1 MVDRNHRS
9 LEGIRPSEGRK
20 KGLCNRTTIMLM
32 DAILTAASLSAGRG
46 VGYEGP
52 SRAVTERSTS
62 GPFRLQVQVLGLLDL
77 QDVFFELEV

>member
-32 DAILTAASLSAGRG
+32 DAILTAASLVGRAGG
-46 VGYEGP
+46 WI
-52 SRAVTERSTS
+52 
-62 GPFRLQVQVLGLLDL
+62 
-77 QDVFFELEV
+77 